1 MSKSFKEAMENRRS
15 YYAIGNESII
25 SDDKIIDI
33 VKNSV
38 KNVPTAF
45 NSQSTRTV
53 ILLNENHKKLWDIT
67 NNILKSI
74 VKKENFEQTEVKIN
88 SFKAGYGTILY
99 FDDTNVTNS
108 LKEQF
113 SLYKD
118 NFDTWAEQANGMLQF
133 AIWTQLEAEG
143 LGVSLQ
149 HYNPLIDEEVKKEF
163 DIPRE
168 WRLISQMPFGN
179 ILKEPDGKVFNN
191 TDDRV
196 KVFK

>member
-1 MSKSFKEAMENRRS
+1 MSKNFKEAMENRRS

-25 SDDKIIDI
+25 GDDKIIDI

-74 VKKENFEQTEVKIN
+74 VKKENFEQTEAKIN

-149 HYNPLIDEEVKKEF
+149 HYNPLIDEEIKKEF
-163 DIPRE
+163 NIPKE

-179 ILKEPDGKVFNN
+179 ILKEPDRKVFNN

>member
-113 SLYKD
+113 SSYKD

-163 DIPRE
+163 NIPKE

>member
-25 SDDKIIDI
+25 GDDKIIDI

>member
-25 SDDKIIDI
+25 GDDKIIDI

-163 DIPRE
+163 NIPRE

>member
-25 SDDKIIDI
+25 GDDKIIDI

-74 VKKENFEQTEVKIN
+74 VKKENFEQTEAKIN

-149 HYNPLIDEEVKKEF
+149 HYNPLIDEDIKKEF
-163 DIPRE
+163 NIPRE

-191 TDDRV
+191 TDDRI